1 MIITALHAEHFRK
14 YQRLQL
20 DNLPTRGLI
29 AVIGGNES
37 GKSSIGDAIQF
48 GLFGRTTQ
56 FISTETAKLIQW
68 GATQATVTLRLQ
80 HRGHEYRL
88 VRTINSEGEMAATLF
103 STEEEQTLADTPE
116 AVAQQLRALL
126 GYHYGAF
133 AKAFYWGYLHND
145 SPQRDSNNLL
155 TLAGLQE
162 YAHLVD
168 QLKNELHIHQEQ
180 TTELV
185 TQQQQLQHAIAN
197 VPQDN
202 NDLPQLQAFSHDL
215 TEQQQHLLQLSKNI
229 DKAAESYP
237 THLERYQEVRHR
249 SQHVNRWT
257 KISLIA
263 FLLTFTIGV
272 IFLATP
278 LWQML
283 DLTTPTPVMR
293 DITGRVLVRL
303 ASLFAIISAGFLVYG
318 WFIDARH
325 LKPLQN
331 RAEQMRN
338 TLQSGHNACVQPVLG
353 LVETATAQYFQ
364 DKPLALQKPE
374 HDATELAAI
383 PEWLTTLTDYATK
396 PLYVLRASDTLNQG
410 LAHHHDVLGQY
421 LALLQTDIDT
431 EQHHITQREQLQS
444 ALWEL
449 EEAEQQERRQQVVLH
464 TAIDLLQR
472 DSSHNV
478 TRFNKL
484 VKQHCPELMQRFTQS
499 HYKTLEVHPDFSI
512 QVFAEEKGDYLDF
525 NEMSAGT
532 QRQLALAL
540 QIALA
545 TALADATK
553 AEHQLLFL
561 DEPFAFFDPERTDT
575 ALHSLQE
582 STQSSLS
589 QIWLATQTL
598 PNNVHCAKVIECPQN
613 STTLHIP

>member
-20 DNLPTRGLI
+20 ENLPARGLI

-56 FISTETAKLIQW
+56 FAENETAKLIQW
-68 GATQATVTLRLQ
+68 GATQTTVTLRLQ

-88 VRTINSEGEMAATLF
+88 VRTINTDGEMAATLF

-116 AVAQQLRALL
+116 TVAQQLRALL
-126 GYHYGAF
+126 GYHYSAF

-162 YAHLVD
+162 YAHIVD
-168 QLKNELHIHQEQ
+168 QLKSELHTHQAQ
-180 TTELV
+180 TAELV
-185 TQQQQLQHAIAN
+185 TQQQQLQQALQQL
-197 VPQDN
+197 PQDN
-202 NDLPQLQAFSHDL
+202 NELPRLQSFSQDLNA
-215 TEQQQHLLQLSKNI
+215 QQQQLLQLSKHV
-229 DKAAESYP
+229 DKAVETYP
-237 THLERYQEVRHR
+237 ANLERYQQVSHR
-249 SQHVNRWT
+249 AQTVNRWT
-257 KISLIA
+257 KLSLIA
-263 FLLTFTIGV
+263 FLLTFVAGILLLSEPV
-272 IFLATP
+272 
-278 LWQML
+278 WQTL
-283 DLTTPTPVMR
+283 GLTVPTAILRDLS
-293 DITGRVLVRL
+293 GRLLVRI
-303 ASLFAIISAGFLVYG
+303 ASLMAIVGAGLLVYG
-318 WFIDARH
+318 WLVDSRH
-325 LKPLQN
+325 LKPLQQYAAQL
-331 RAEQMRN
+331 RDA
-338 TLQSGHNACVQPVLG
+338 LKSGYDTSVQPVLG
-353 LVETATAQYFQ
+353 LIKTETAQYFH
-364 DKPLALQKPE
+364 DKPLVTHTTDKDEETLQ
-374 HDATELAAI
+374 AI
-383 PEWLTTLTDYATK
+383 PEWLAGVNDYTIK
-396 PLYVLRASDTLNQG
+396 PLYVLRTSDTLNQA
-410 LAHHHDVLGQY
+410 LAHHHDVLGQH

-431 EQHHITQREQLQS
+431 RQNVITQREHLQT

-449 EEAEQQERRQQVVLH
+449 EEAEQHERREQVVIH

-478 TRFNKL
+478 SRFNKL
-484 VKQHCPELMQRFTQS
+484 VKKHCPELMQRFTQS

-545 TALADATK
+545 TAVADATK

-598 PNNVHCAKVIECPQN
+598 PNNVHCAKVIECPQS
-613 STTLHIP
+613 STNLHIT